1 MKLLREHYK
10 ELLSEEIDY
19 SSKVATVYHLTGF
32 KTAQYDPVYAKL
44 KKKTPEELE
53 SEIDAKYKSKPKSRA
68 QSILS
73 KAEYKVGLKDLKK
86 YKTSAGQAHHI
97 ARNIQSSLFDAG
109 SYFQAGTGAAY
120 GKGLYTCYRLNPKIA
135 QTYGNV
141 ILRFDVDISNF
152 LIFNE
157 GIARKIHGNDH
168 YTLDKQFMQILKRK
182 GFNLVGHYEYS
193 DSLEMSSDAEESL
206 SDYVSL
212 LNQMSSSD
220 AFKNSDFNT
229 NIRTADMANHALYE
243 FSKQFKNG
251 SALKLRDIVDGVI
264 FYGYSDGP
272 VCVIY
277 HPESLG
283 TYKLTGAGYFKGG
296 LPVIESDIE
305 ALVGRTGKDL
315 NSSFQAS
322 QELDQD
328 AQDRAEERN
337 QKFKDVLAQY
347 TVDAVSSEE
356 EFIKNIPSE
365 LTRILEPLRLVL
377 EDNVPEDIMIER
389 LRSTPK
395 WDEFIQEMADSYH
408 YIQCIVSILA
418 GPMLKFI
425 EHFGP
430 GLEIINSDEF
440 KEYCKLFRQYA
451 QNKSTLDSLNQTSNT
466 PKLADFESR
475 GLKCVAQNDEE
486 FSNLVKQHLKRLIKN
501 YNSMLQA
508 QIGPYF
514 VDFVTASMLDG
525 ETGSINNTIGSCSL
539 DEIEIRTSN
548 DKKVVESHMPA
559 INKKLVE
566 VQNKLIEFIT
576 KTIPENVQSSA
587 GIDAVR
593 QAFRYTDTIDENGN
607 IFLDEIIDRYG
618 WYSDWCHAGSELFY
632 TIHETFNVG
641 AFDAFTSELNSYKI
655 DREKFDPEFILHE
668 MYEVP
673 NNNILGDVA
682 GLVLVMF
689 KNGKD
694 VYRRNKVMS
703 TEYLYKQ
710 ILEAK
715 TENVAYSI
723 QEQFY
728 VGSPGGSI
736 QI

>member
-44 KKKTPEELE
+44 NRKTPKELE

-86 YKTSAGQAHHI
+86 YKTSAGQAYHI

-109 SYFQAGTGAAY
+109 SYFQAGSGAAY

-141 ILRFDVDISNF
+141 ILRFEVDISNF

-168 YTLDKQFMQILKRK
+168 YTLDNQFMQILKRK
-182 GFNLVGHYEYS
+182 GFNLVGHYEHS
-193 DSLEMSSDAEESL
+193 DSVEMSSDAEESL

-283 TYKLTGAGYFKGG
+283 TYKLTGAGYFKQNR
-296 LPVIESDIE
+296 PVIESDIE
-305 ALVGRTGKDL
+305 ALVGRTGKDFT
-315 NSSFQAS
+315 SSFQSA

-347 TVDAVSSEE
+347 AVDASSSEE
-356 EFIKNIPSE
+356 EFINNIPSE
-365 LTRILEPLRLVL
+365 LTSILEPLRLVL

-389 LRSTPK
+389 LRSTPQ
-395 WDEFIQEMADSYH
+395 WDKFLQDMADSYH

-475 GLKCVAQNDEE
+475 GLKCVAQNEEE
-486 FSNLVKQHLKRLIKN
+486 FSNLVKQYLSRLVKN

-508 QIGPYF
+508 QIGAYF
-514 VDFVTASMLDG
+514 VDFVTAAMLDG
-525 ETGSINNTIGSCSL
+525 ESGNINNSIGSCSL
-539 DEIEIRTSN
+539 TEITINTDN

-593 QAFRYTDTIDENGN
+593 QAFKYSDTVNADGKIY
-607 IFLDEIIDRYG
+607 LDEIIDRYG
-618 WYSDWCHAGSELFY
+618 WYSDWCHAGS
-632 TIHETFNVG
+632 
-641 AFDAFTSELNSYKI
+641 
-655 DREKFDPEFILHE
+655 
-668 MYEVP
+668 
-673 NNNILGDVA
+673 
-682 GLVLVMF
+682 
-689 KNGKD
+689 
-694 VYRRNKVMS
+694 
-703 TEYLYKQ
+703 
-710 ILEAK
+710 
-715 TENVAYSI
+715 
-723 QEQFY
+723 
-728 VGSPGGSI
+728 
-736 QI
+736 